1 MAELTASLIRLED
14 LVKYSVSN
22 DDTERRTSTASGLR
36 THQQRMSRPNECSS
50 SPLLIPGIHCIG
62 VDSDFGEEIVKETK

>member
-36 THQQRMSRPNECSS
+36 TRQLCVPEPTGCSS
-50 SPLLIPGIHCIG
+50 LPLLIPGIHRVG
-62 VDSDFGEEIVKETK
+62 VDSDLGEEIVKETK